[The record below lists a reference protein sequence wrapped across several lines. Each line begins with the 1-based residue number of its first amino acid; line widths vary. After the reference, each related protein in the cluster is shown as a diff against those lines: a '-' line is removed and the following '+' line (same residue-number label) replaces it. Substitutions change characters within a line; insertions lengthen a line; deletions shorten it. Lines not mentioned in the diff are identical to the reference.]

1 MQPQQASSA
10 HTNLTGPQHT
20 CHVPW
25 LNPLYIV
32 FQLLLEPP
40 RKQLFFFPHFTDEVK
55 A

>member
-1 MQPQQASSA
+1 MRPQEASSA

-20 CHVPW
+20 YHVPR
-25 LNPLYIV
+25 LNPLSIV

-40 RKQLFFFPHFTDEVK
+40 RRQLFFPPRFTDEVK